1 MYVWV
6 CEIML
11 KSLKTEKKKERNVA
25 GKKIITT
32 FAAVI
37 EFLIMTDKE
46 FREYLRESMRVMD
59 GKEMNLATMLE
70 GQGAVL
76 DTEFLDAY
84 AAEVRYNMVVV
95 RKCLA
100 HYRGLMQK
108 GGWLT
113 KLILRRRVVWLNQ
126 RHRVLLG
133 RLMLIGI
140 YKRVNHP
147 NPLLYQD

>member
-1 MYVWV
+1 
-6 CEIML
+6 
-11 KSLKTEKKKERNVA
+11 
-25 GKKIITT
+25 
-32 FAAVI
+32 
-37 EFLIMTDKE
+37 MTDKE
-46 FREYLRESMRVMD
+46 FREYLTESMRVIE
-59 GKEMNLATMLE
+59 GKEINLTTMLE

-100 HYRGLMQK
+100 HYRGLMRN

-113 KLILRRRVVWLNQ
+113 RLILRRRVAWLNQ
-126 RHRVLLG
+126 RHRELLG
-133 RLMLIGI
+133 RLMLIGL

-147 NPLLYQD
+147 NPLLYAD

>member
-1 MYVWV
+1 
-6 CEIML
+6 
-11 KSLKTEKKKERNVA
+11 
-25 GKKIITT
+25 
-32 FAAVI
+32 
-37 EFLIMTDKE
+37 MTDKE
-46 FREYLRESMRVMD
+46 FREYLTESMRVIE
-59 GKEMNLATMLE
+59 GKEMNLTTMLE

-84 AAEVRYNMVVV
+84 AAEIRYNMTVV
-95 RKCLA
+95 RKCRA
-100 HYRGLMQK
+100 HYVGLMQK

-113 KLILRRRVVWLNQ
+113 RLLLRRRVVWLNQ
-126 RHRVLLG
+126 RHRELLG

>member
-1 MYVWV
+1 
-6 CEIML
+6 
-11 KSLKTEKKKERNVA
+11 
-25 GKKIITT
+25 
-32 FAAVI
+32 
-37 EFLIMTDKE
+37 MTDKE
-46 FREYLRESMRVMD
+46 FGEYLRDSMRVIE
-59 GKEMNLATMLE
+59 GKEMNLTTMLE

-84 AAEVRYNMVVV
+84 AAEVRYNMVVE
-95 RKCLA
+95 RMCRA
-100 HYRGLMQK
+100 HYTGLMQK

-113 KLILRRRVVWLNQ
+113 RLILRRRVAWLNQ
-126 RHRVLLG
+126 RHRELLG